1 MIQHPSEKIFYLV
14 RHGQVAFPDQQRRYL
29 GRTDLP
35 LSQRGLTQA
44 DWLRQYFQPFIS
56 QKRLTAVYHSPLQRC
71 SKTAEVLAQKQIP
84 CLAVTALQ
92 EIAMGQWELLS
103 MEQIKQQQPA
113 LYEQRGQ
120 CFASFCPPGGESF
133 LQCQQRSVLALQQ
146 IADSQ
151 LEGTA
156 CVLVTHAGVIR
167 CLLSWATQ
175 QPLQQMFSFQ
185 VPYGSITA
193 LILQGA
199 EWRIGPQITNQIK
212 NEA

>member
-1 MIQHPSEKIFYLV
+1 
-14 RHGQVAFPDQQRRYL
+14 
-29 GRTDLP
+29 
-35 LSQRGLTQA
+35 
-44 DWLRQYFQPFIS
+44 
-56 QKRLTAVYHSPLQRC
+56 
-71 SKTAEVLAQKQIP
+71 
-84 CLAVTALQ
+84 
-92 EIAMGQWELLS
+92 MGQWEMLS

-120 CFASFCPPGGESF
+120 CFASFYPPGGESF

-167 CLLSWATQ
+167 CLLSWAAQ

-199 EWRIGPQITNQIK
+199 EWRIGPQIINQIK